1 MLSRTVLRHQG
12 FRDLFIGQG
21 ISQLGD
27 ALYYVVFMFMV
38 GKITGSA
45 GWVGFVG
52 AVEMLPYVFL
62 SGYAGVLA
70 DRIDR
75 KKILLY
81 TDWICMGILLAFG
94 AVIFA
99 TGTPPL
105 WTIFAT
111 AGLLSAFR
119 AFFHPAKNAS
129 IPNLVPGDEVLQ
141 ANTLNV
147 MSFNLFFTL
156 GLLVSTFVLSSLYA
170 ISPSLFFGLTVLL
183 NGLSFGVSALFI
195 RRIPSVIPDRKTEH
209 QHPWTEF
216 KEGVAY
222 IRRRRALTVLL
233 VAALFMSLA
242 ISPFMVVYVDANN
255 KWFGGTPFTLT
266 LCELSFF
273 LAMVFGSLAVAK
285 MKVTRVGIGYAVGL
299 GVTGIAVALLAA
311 SPILWLFCLWN
322 FLCGLFV
329 PFADIP
335 VQSYVQLKVED
346 AYRGRVNSALSM
358 LRTGMTPLGLS
369 LGGLMIDVVG
379 LVPMFL
385 TMGFGMVAV
394 AGLAVTDRAFRNATL
409 DREDGDPEPP
419 APPDEDRGPE
429 LVPEPA

>member
-1 MLSRTVLRHQG
+1 MLSRTVLRHRG

-21 ISQLGD
+21 VSQLGD

-45 GWVGFVG
+45 SWVGFVG
-52 AVEMLPYVFL
+52 AVEMLPYVLL

-81 TDWICMGILLAFG
+81 TDWICMGILIAFG

-105 WTIFAT
+105 WTIFVT

-119 AFFHPAKNAS
+119 AFFYPAKNAS
-129 IPNLVPGDEVLQ
+129 IPNLVPLDETLQ
-141 ANTLNV
+141 ANTLNA
-147 MSFNLFFTL
+147 MSFNAFFTM
-156 GLLVSTFVLSSLYA
+156 GLLLSTFVLSALYA
-170 ISPSLFFGLTVLL
+170 LSPSSFFGLTVML
-183 NGLSFGVSALFI
+183 NALSFGVSALFI
-195 RRIPSVIPDRKTEH
+195 MRLPSIIPERKDEV
-209 QHPWTEF
+209 QHPWVEF
-216 KEGVAY
+216 KEGIRY
-222 IRRRRALTVLL
+222 IRQRRAMSILM
-233 VAALFMSLA
+233 VAGLFMSLA
-242 ISPFMVVYVDANN
+242 ISPFFVVYVDANN
-255 KWFGGTPFTLT
+255 KWFGGKPNTLT

-273 LAMVFGSLAVAK
+273 VAMIFGSIAVSRMNVK
-285 MKVTRVGIGYAVGL
+285 KVGIGYAVGL
-299 GVTGIAVALLAA
+299 GVTGFAVALMAG
-311 SPILWLFCLWN
+311 SPFLWLFCLWN

-335 VQSYVQLKVED
+335 VQTYVQVKVED

-358 LRTGMTPLGLS
+358 LRTGMTPLGMA
-369 LGGLMIDVVG
+369 LGGLFIDVIG

-385 TMGFGMVAV
+385 TMGLGMVAV
-394 AGLAVTDRAFRNATL
+394 AGLALVDPSFRNSTL
-409 DREDGDPEPP
+409 DREDGDPDPP
-419 APPDEDRGPE
+419 APPVE
-429 LVPEPA
+429 LLPEPA

>member
-1 MLSRTVLRHQG
+1 MLSKTVLRHQG

-21 ISQLGD
+21 VSQLGD

-45 GWVGFVG
+45 AWVGFVG
-52 AVEMLPYVFL
+52 AVEMLPYVFF

-99 TGTPPL
+99 TGTPPV
-105 WTIFAT
+105 WTIFLT
-111 AGLLSAFR
+111 AGLLSVFR
-119 AFFHPAKNAS
+119 AFFYPAKNAA
-129 IPNLVPGDEVLQ
+129 IPNLVPADEVLQ
-141 ANTLNV
+141 ANTLNA
-147 MSFNLFFTL
+147 MSFNGFFTL

-170 ISPSLFFGLTVLL
+170 LSPSFFFGLTVIL
-183 NGLSFGVSALFI
+183 NAFSFGVSALFI
-195 RRIPSVIPDRKTEH
+195 RRIPSVIPERKDEV

-216 KEGVAY
+216 KEGIAY
-222 IRRRRALTVLL
+222 IRRRRALTVLM

-255 KWFGGTPFTLT
+255 QWFGGKPFTLT

-273 LAMVFGSLAVAK
+273 LAMMLGSIAVAK
-285 MKVTRVGIGYAVGL
+285 IKVKLVGIGYAVGL
-299 GVTGIAVALLAA
+299 GVTGLAVACMAG
-311 SPILWLFCLWN
+311 SPILWLFCLLN
-322 FLCGLFV
+322 FACGLFV

-346 AYRGRVNSALSM
+346 AFRGRVNSALSM

-379 LVPMFL
+379 LIPMFL
-385 TMGFGMVAV
+385 TMGIGMFVV
-394 AGLAVTDRAFRNATL
+394 AGLALTDRAFRNATL
-409 DREDGDPEPP
+409 DHEEGDPGPP
-419 APPDEDRGPE
+419 NGTAAD
-429 LVPEPA
+429 LCPEPA